1 MKFLRTPLLQNTSG
15 RLFQENAFRSLN
27 AKPNEYYLKGTV
39 KMSNPEETAIKK
51 LENHPRFLAI
61 KQNIS
66 VEENY
71 YFQTLISVIY
81 LKNQKL

>member
-1 MKFLRTPLLQNTSG
+1 
-15 RLFQENAFRSLN
+15 
-27 AKPNEYYLKGTV
+27 
-39 KMSNPEETAIKK
+39 MSNPEETAIKK
-51 LENHPRFLAI
+51 LENHLRFLAI

-81 LKNQKL
+81 LKNPKL